1 MRAVRFLTILLFSP
15 PPVPLLCLFVI
26 VFCLI
31 PFPAATHVIIDPEVI
46 QRILAE
52 IDRDYRESREGIN
65 SEAKAEALYR
75 LGERGQ
81 SITELLNQDLLA
93 HGQSDLLAQFLI
105 KRLEAYEIKIAFS
118 EQEQRYVYDLSAF
131 REYLNR
137 APTGK
142 HTAEARFQII
152 ARTFYETLGTDP
164 SKIVKTDIAGLM
176 NAVAEKER
184 FLKEYPQHEK
194 IKEVLFFLAVDYYRL
209 LKNVQDPE
217 KVKEYRRLSKEAL
230 ERLVTG
236 YPGTMEA
243 RAAETLLEG
252 L

>member
-1 MRAVRFLTILLFSP
+1 MKAVRFPAFPLLSP
-15 PPVPLLCLFVI
+15 SPVLLLCLFVI
-26 VFCLI
+26 VFYLS
-31 PFPAATHVIIDPEVI
+31 PFPVTAHVIIDPEAI
-46 QRILAE
+46 QGILAE
-52 IDRDYRESREGIN
+52 IDKDYRESKEGMT

-75 LGERGQ
+75 LGERSQ
-81 SITELLNQDLLA
+81 SIADLLNQDLLA
-93 HGQSDLLAQFLI
+93 HGRSDLLAQFLI
-105 KRLEAYEIKIAFS
+105 KRLETYEIKITFS
-118 EQEQRYVYDLSAF
+118 EQEQRYVYDLAAF
-131 REYLNR
+131 REYLNQAPSGKR
-137 APTGK
+137 A
-142 HTAEARFQII
+142 AEARFQVI

-164 SKIVKTDIAGLM
+164 SKIVKTDVAGLM
-176 NAVAEKER
+176 KAVAEKER
-184 FLKEYPQHEK
+184 FLREYPQYEK

-236 YPGTMEA
+236 YPGTIEA